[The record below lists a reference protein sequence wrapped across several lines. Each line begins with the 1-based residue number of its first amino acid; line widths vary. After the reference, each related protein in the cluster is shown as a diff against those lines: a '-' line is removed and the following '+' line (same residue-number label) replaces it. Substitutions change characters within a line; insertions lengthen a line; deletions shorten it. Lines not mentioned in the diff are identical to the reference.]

1 MNKRLL
7 IIIISTL
14 TFSVYAEVYSVIPVE
29 TVGFAAGSDKLF
41 YSEIINQLIGKKQM
55 VVDSASINKV
65 LEAWEYNLSDIVGYK
80 TKEISFG
87 KMLQTRYLVFF
98 SFVWNGKYTL
108 IDVHLTDIQENRIV
122 FQKAYT
128 STKSAEMIA
137 KSGIKEIVN
146 EMFGENAKVSFF
158 DTAEIIERS
167 ENTNEVIRW
176 ARSRGISIIFITYIG
191 GVDGSTLNSDYTKK
205 YEPEKLK
212 YYFDV
217 YEEAIK
223 LYKILKQQGE
233 YVRFVHLG
241 SLDKYNGYLINDDSV
256 SISYEFPGV
265 LLKKENVGVVFFG
278 KDSEVVK
285 IESTISKTNSIRFW
299 HKMRWNEGS

>member
-7 IIIISTL
+7 NIIISTL

-128 STKSAEMIA
+128 SDRKS
-137 KSGIKEIVN
+137 
-146 EMFGENAKVSFF
+146 
-158 DTAEIIERS
+158 
-167 ENTNEVIRW
+167 
-176 ARSRGISIIFITYIG
+176 
-191 GVDGSTLNSDYTKK
+191 
-205 YEPEKLK
+205 
-212 YYFDV
+212 
-217 YEEAIK
+217 
-223 LYKILKQQGE
+223 
-233 YVRFVHLG
+233 
-241 SLDKYNGYLINDDSV
+241 
-256 SISYEFPGV
+256 
-265 LLKKENVGVVFFG
+265 VV
-278 KDSEVVK
+278 
-285 IESTISKTNSIRFW
+285 
-299 HKMRWNEGS
+299 